1 MRRRLLAVAG
11 LLVGVLL
18 VALMAP
24 LVGAYA
30 EDRTQDLFV
39 DRLTDATRFAVLAED
54 TLEGGSSGGLVTDLE
69 RYGQVYGG
77 AVAVVNANRQ
87 VVATSQPDLDVTRPE
102 VARVVDQA
110 LAGSGSP
117 QPETFWPWREEVF
130 VLGAPVGRDAQVL
143 GAVVV
148 VAPTD
153 SVRTDVAVRFG
164 WLALAGLSTLALTA
178 VGVVAPFVRWI
189 LRPVHDLDVAARRL
203 AGGDLSSRVPAR
215 TGPPELR
222 ELAGSFNQMADNVEI
237 SQQQQRDLIA
247 DASHQLGNPL
257 TALRLRIENLGDSCD
272 DVAGVD
278 RALEETDRLNRIV
291 ESLLDLSQVG
301 AHRPDLVEV
310 EVATAVRKRCE
321 MWRPVLAGLTVE
333 APESAVA
340 LATADLV
347 DLVLDALLD
356 NAAKFAGGSPV
367 SVSVRV
373 GERVV
378 LAVRDHGPG
387 LHAEDVEKVGRRFFR
402 GRQHQNVAGTG
413 LGLAIVRARVLDVG
427 GAMTVARADGGGLR
441 VEVALRRAAPGSSA
455 APPDA
460 GPAAR

>member
-1 MRRRLLAVAG
+1 
-11 LLVGVLL
+11 
-18 VALMAP
+18 
-24 LVGAYA
+24 
-30 EDRTQDLFV
+30 
-39 DRLTDATRFAVLAED
+39 
-54 TLEGGSSGGLVTDLE
+54 
-69 RYGQVYGG
+69 
-77 AVAVVNANRQ
+77 
-87 VVATSQPDLDVTRPE
+87 
-102 VARVVDQA
+102 
-110 LAGSGSP
+110 
-117 QPETFWPWREEVF
+117 
-130 VLGAPVGRDAQVL
+130 
-143 GAVVV
+143 
-148 VAPTD
+148 
-153 SVRTDVAVRFG
+153 
-164 WLALAGLSTLALTA
+164 
-178 VGVVAPFVRWI
+178 
-189 LRPVHDLDVAARRL
+189 
-203 AGGDLSSRVPAR
+203 VPAR

-222 ELAGSFNQMADNVEI
+222 ELAGSFNQMADNVEV

-373 GERVV
+373 GEERIV

-427 GAMTVARADGGGLR
+427 GTMTVAPADGGGLR

-455 APPDA
+455 APPGA
-460 GPAAR
+460 GPAVR

>member
-1 MRRRLLAVAG
+1 
-11 LLVGVLL
+11 
-18 VALMAP
+18 
-24 LVGAYA
+24 
-30 EDRTQDLFV
+30 
-39 DRLTDATRFAVLAED
+39 
-54 TLEGGSSGGLVTDLE
+54 
-69 RYGQVYGG
+69 
-77 AVAVVNANRQ
+77 
-87 VVATSQPDLDVTRPE
+87 
-102 VARVVDQA
+102 
-110 LAGSGSP
+110 
-117 QPETFWPWREEVF
+117 
-130 VLGAPVGRDAQVL
+130 
-143 GAVVV
+143 
-148 VAPTD
+148 
-153 SVRTDVAVRFG
+153 VRTDVAVRLG
-164 WLALAGLSTLALTA
+164 WLALAGLGTLALTA

-222 ELAGSFNQMADNVEI
+222 ELAGSFNQMADNVEV

-373 GERVV
+373 GEERIV

-427 GAMTVARADGGGLR
+427 GTMTVAPADGGGLR

-455 APPDA
+455 APPGA
-460 GPAAR
+460 GPAVR

>member
-1 MRRRLLAVAG
+1 M
-11 LLVGVLL
+11 
-18 VALMAP
+18 
-24 LVGAYA
+24 
-30 EDRTQDLFV
+30 
-39 DRLTDATRFAVLAED
+39 
-54 TLEGGSSGGLVTDLE
+54 
-69 RYGQVYGG
+69 
-77 AVAVVNANRQ
+77 
-87 VVATSQPDLDVTRPE
+87 
-102 VARVVDQA
+102 
-110 LAGSGSP
+110 
-117 QPETFWPWREEVF
+117 
-130 VLGAPVGRDAQVL
+130 
-143 GAVVV
+143 
-148 VAPTD
+148 
-153 SVRTDVAVRFG
+153 
-164 WLALAGLSTLALTA
+164 
-178 VGVVAPFVRWI
+178 
-189 LRPVHDLDVAARRL
+189 
-203 AGGDLSSRVPAR
+203 
-215 TGPPELR
+215 
-222 ELAGSFNQMADNVEI
+222 
-237 SQQQQRDLIA
+237 
-247 DASHQLGNPL
+247 
-257 TALRLRIENLGDSCD
+257 
-272 DVAGVD
+272 AGVD

-427 GAMTVARADGGGLR
+427 GSMTVARADGGGLR

-455 APPDA
+455 APPGA
-460 GPAAR
+460 GAAAR